1 MLKALG
7 TLLLDPAALLLM
19 LVAGA
24 GGALWGWHGGEAA
37 ATGRCE
43 AGALRAQLATVT
55 AARNAL
61 QARLDTLATLAA
73 SDAARAAEAAQADRS
88 NAQAVHATPPNPRAC
103 LDADAARR
111 LRGIR

>member
-7 TLLLDPAALLLM
+7 TLLLDPVALLLV
-19 LVAGA
+19 LVAAA
-24 GGALWGWHGGEAA
+24 GGGLWGWHSGEAA
-37 ATGRCE
+37 ATDRCE

-55 AARNAL
+55 AARNTL

-73 SDAARAAEAAQADRS
+73 SDAARAAEAAKADTA
-88 NAQAVHATPPNPRAC
+88 NAQAVHATPQNPRAC

-111 LRGIR
+111 LRSIR